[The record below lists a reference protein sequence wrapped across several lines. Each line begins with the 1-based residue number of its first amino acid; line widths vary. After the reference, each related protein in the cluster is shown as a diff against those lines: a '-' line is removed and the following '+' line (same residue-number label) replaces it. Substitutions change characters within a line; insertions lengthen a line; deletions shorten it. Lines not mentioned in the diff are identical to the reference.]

1 MNDFFNFLNENDLTP
16 NGVYILY
23 NMINNINVF
32 NVNTY
37 HEQHKLA
44 LNGYLNENYD
54 TTTESVSYSLTK
66 KATDTIKKCDEYFK
80 TSVVKK
86 SKNTVKFE
94 DWQDN
99 IKIFNE
105 LFPKGRKQGSTVSFR
120 STPKELFEKFKWFF
134 AEYPE
139 YDWDLVFKV
148 TSNYIDEFDEQGDY
162 TYMQTS
168 KYFVK
173 KDDKNKVTTS
183 TLANLCYSYLEGDEE
198 AKIKGTYYFG
208 P

>member
-1 MNDFFNFLNENDLTP
+1 MNEFFIFLNDNNLTP
-16 NGVYILY
+16 NGFYVLH
-23 NMINNINVF
+23 NMVNKITSY

-37 HEQHKLA
+37 HEQHKLS

-54 TTTESVSYSLTK
+54 SVDDTLSYTLTK
-66 KATDTIKKCDEYFK
+66 KALDVIKNSEVYF
-80 TSVVKK
+80 TSFTKKVK
-86 SKNTVKFE
+86 SLVKFE

-99 IKIFNE
+99 IKMYNE
-105 LFPKGRKQGSTVSFR
+105 LFPKGRKSGSTMSFR

-134 AEYPE
+134 NEYPE

-148 TSNYIDEFDEQGDY
+148 TSEYIDEFDEKGDY

-168 KYFVK
+168 KYFIK

-183 TLANLCYSYLEGDEE
+183 TLANLCYNDLEGNNDDVSM
-198 AKIKGTYYFG
+198 KGTFYFG

>member
-16 NGVYILY
+16 NGVYVLY
-23 NMINNINVF
+23 NMINNVNAF

-37 HEQHKLA
+37 HEQHKLS

-66 KATDTIKKCDEYFK
+66 KATDIIKKCNEHFK
-80 TSVVKK
+80 TSVVKR
-86 SKNTVKFE
+86 SKNTIKFE

-183 TLANLCYSYLEGDEE
+183 TLANLCFSHLEGDEE
-198 AKIKGTYYFG
+198 TKIKGTYYFG